1 MTLVIDAG
9 AVVAALIDDGPH
21 GRWAESMLGSGP
33 LAAPHLMP
41 VEATNI
47 LRRACL
53 AGALSADSAQL
64 AHADLLRLRV
74 ELFGYEPVAD
84 RVWSLRSAVTAYD
97 ACYVALAEALDAP
110 LATIDL
116 RLSRASGPRCVFKTP
131 PHSESV
137 SANSTTSHG

>member
-9 AVVAALIDDGPH
+9 VVVAALVDDGPH
-21 GRWAESMLGSGP
+21 GRWAESMLASGP

-41 VEATNI
+41 VEAANI
-47 LRRACL
+47 LRRVCL
-53 AGALSADSAQL
+53 AGVLSADSAGL

-74 ELFGYEPVAD
+74 EYFGYEPFAE

-110 LATIDL
+110 LASLDL
-116 RLSRASGPRCVFKTP
+116 RLSRAPGPRCGFETP
-131 PHSESV
+131 PPPPQ
-137 SANSTTSHG
+137 SAG

>member
-9 AVVAALIDDGPH
+9 VVVAALVDSGSH
-21 GRWAESMLGSGP
+21 GRWAESMLAFGP

-41 VEATNI
+41 VEAANI

-53 AGALSADSAQL
+53 AGTLSADSAQL

-74 ELFGYEPVAD
+74 ELFGYEPVAK
-84 RVWSLRSAVTAYD
+84 RAWSLRHAVTAYD

-116 RLSRASGPRCVFKTP
+116 RLSRTNGPRCAFKTP
-131 PHSESV
+131 PEM
-137 SANSTTSHG
+137 G

>member
-9 AVVAALIDDGPH
+9 VVVAALVDDGPH
-21 GRWAESMLGSGP
+21 GRWAESMLASGP
-33 LAAPHLMP
+33 LVAPHLMP
-41 VEATNI
+41 VEAANI

-53 AGALSADSAQL
+53 TGVLNADSAHL

-74 ELFGYEPVAD
+74 DLVGYEAVAE
-84 RVWSLRSAVTAYD
+84 RVWGLHSVVTVYD

-116 RLSRASGPRCVFKTP
+116 RLSRAPGPRCVFKTP
-131 PHSESV
+131 P
-137 SANSTTSHG
+137 TR

>member
-9 AVVAALIDDGPH
+9 VVVAALVDGGPH
-21 GRWAESMLGSGP
+21 GRWAESMLTSGP

-53 AGALSADSAQL
+53 TGALGADSAHL

-74 ELFGYEPVAD
+74 VLFDHEPVAE
-84 RVWSLRSAVTAYD
+84 RVWNLRGAVTAYD

-116 RLSRASGPRCVFKTP
+116 RLSRSPGPCCAFETPPIHGRTGPR
-131 PHSESV
+131 
-137 SANSTTSHG
+137 

>member
-9 AVVAALIDDGPH
+9 VVVAALVDDGPH
-21 GRWAESMLGSGP
+21 GRWAESMLASGP

-47 LRRACL
+47 LRRAWL
-53 AGALSADSAQL
+53 AGTIDGACAHL
-64 AHADLLRLRV
+64 AHADLLKLRV
-74 ELFGYEPVAD
+74 VLFGYEPVAE
-84 RVWSLRSAVTAYD
+84 RTWSLRGAVTAYD

-116 RLSRASGPRCVFKTP
+116 RLSRAPGPRCVFETP
-131 PHSESV
+131 
-137 SANSTTSHG
+137 STRQEPA